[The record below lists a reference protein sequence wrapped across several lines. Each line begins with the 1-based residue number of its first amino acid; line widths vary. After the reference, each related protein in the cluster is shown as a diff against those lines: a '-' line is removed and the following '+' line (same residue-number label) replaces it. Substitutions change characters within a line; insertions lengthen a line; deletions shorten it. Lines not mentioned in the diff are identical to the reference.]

1 MHPASKSKPML
12 TGLGKS
18 VLWTAD
24 EEKLR
29 FGSNYLSR
37 NTILL
42 SKCLDQTYGKVPE
55 EGMMRVQVP

>member
-1 MHPASKSKPML
+1 ML

-29 FGSNYLSR
+29 FGSNYPSR
-37 NTILL
+37 NTIL
-42 SKCLDQTYGKVPE
+42 Q
-55 EGMMRVQVP
+55 Q